1 MKKRCVVVCAVV
13 LLLAAFAA
21 APALVA
27 VEINFGLKAGG
38 SLSNVSWTDDDGSEK
53 GVLRPTFG
61 VFAVFN
67 LSPSLAIQPE
77 VNYLST
83 GEKWVGTSMTLMAA
97 SYKDEEFFN
106 YLHIPVLV
114 KYRFAMDGNLTPV
127 VFAGPAV
134 GVLLSARYKEYEDGE
149 LIGNYDDKQFYKSMD
164 FGADFGVGAEIA
176 VSNFKVL
183 LDLRYYLGLINQYYA
198 PLKYEMKNRALMFT
212 VGGMF

>member
-13 LLLAAFAA
+13 LLLAVAA

-38 SLSNVSWTDDDGSEK
+38 SWSNVSWSDDDSLEK

-67 LSPSLAIQPE
+67 LSPTLAIQPE
-77 VNYLST
+77 INYLST
-83 GEKWVGTSMTLMAA
+83 GEKWVSAP
-97 SYKDEEFFN
+97 YKEETFFN
-106 YLHIPVLV
+106 YLHIPVLI
-114 KYRFAMDGNLTPV
+114 KYRFAMQGKVTPV

-134 GVLLSARYKEYEDGE
+134 GVLLSAYFKEYVDGAVV
-149 LIGNYDDKQFYKSMD
+149 GKYDEKQFYKSMD
-164 FGADFGVGAEIA
+164 FGADFGVGAEMA
-176 VSNFKVL
+176 VSNFKIL

-198 PLKYEMKNRALMFT
+198 PLKYQMKNRALMFT